1 MCRSLDL
8 ELTPREHTG
17 AGDNPAALTINT
29 YTYERS
35 PDRPRDMAHDV
46 HLSFQ
51 MRAGYVGTVLTTDE
65 ARVLANQL
73 LQAADQA
80 DEQKS
85 LDDSL
90 DDIHEQLRDPEFD
103 SRAVRFVHPDVVYTT
118 PEQFAA
124 TCAANPGKLVIA
136 ERDDAEVA
144 P

>member
-8 ELTPREHTG
+8 ELTPREHAA
-17 AGDNPAALTINT
+17 AGDAPAALTINV
-29 YTYERS
+29 YTYERAAG
-35 PDRPRDMAHDV
+35 RPRGMAHEA

-51 MRAGYVGTVLTTDE
+51 MRTGYVATALTPDE

-80 DEQKS
+80 DEQKA

-90 DDIHEQLRDPEFD
+90 DDINEQLRAPDFD
-103 SRAVRFVHPDVVYTT
+103 SRAVRFAHPDVIYTT
-118 PEQFAA
+118 PEAFGT

-136 ERDDAEVA
+136 EHTGEVHL
-144 P
+144 